1 MNNNG
6 TNGLL
11 GLLISLGM
19 IMDNDKAVEYNI
31 KLEKFFIDIN
41 EL

>member
-11 GLLISLGM
+11 GLLISLDT
-19 IMDNDKAVEYNI
+19 IMDDDKVVEYNI

-41 EL
+41 ES